1 MNVER
6 HLLHSWE
13 FSSSSDIKETSGK
26 VAKNESLIVGLTVA
40 SAGVVIIIVSVML
53 WLWKGKKKVTAEGV
67 NVPSF
72 NDDLER
78 GVGPRRFS
86 YGDLVSATNNF
97 SDERKL
103 DQGGFGAVYQG
114 YLK

>member
-1 MNVER
+1 MKVLPEWVTVGFSASTGLYVER
-6 HLLHSWE
+6 HLLQSWE
-13 FSSSSDIKETSGK
+13 FSSSLDIKETSGK

-53 WLWKGKKKVTAEGV
+53 WLWKV
-67 NVPSF
+67 
-72 NDDLER
+72 
-78 GVGPRRFS
+78 S

-103 DQGGFGAVYQG
+103 DQGRFGAVYQG